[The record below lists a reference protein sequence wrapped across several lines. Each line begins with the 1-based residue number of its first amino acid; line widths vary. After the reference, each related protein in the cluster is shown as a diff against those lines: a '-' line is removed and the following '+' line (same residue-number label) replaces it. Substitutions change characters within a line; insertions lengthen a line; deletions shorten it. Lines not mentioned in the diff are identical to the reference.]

1 MNDAPMPAPIEI
13 APARV
18 LLDAVVG
25 STAHG
30 LTVAGS
36 DVDLL
41 GVHLAPTRLVLG
53 LDGSALVTESLV
65 TRSPDRTS
73 HELGKFASLALAA
86 NPTILEVLYA
96 AEYRMMT
103 PAGEQLIKARSSF
116 LSTRTVRSAY
126 GGYARSQLDRL
137 LRRGDGSFSSD
148 TRSRVEKHAR
158 HCRRLL
164 LQGTQLL
171 TTGELTLDVSAH
183 RELLFAAGRTAVTDP
198 ARFVVEFDTAL
209 TRFDALT
216 SVLPDVPD
224 RDRVNQIVTAIRL
237 TDL

>member
-1 MNDAPMPAPIEI
+1 
-13 APARV
+13 
-18 LLDAVVG
+18 LLEAVVG

-41 GVHLAPTRLVLG
+41 AVHLAPTGLVLG
-53 LDGSALVTESLV
+53 LNGSVLVTESRV
-65 TRSPDRTS
+65 SQAPDRTS
-73 HELGKFASLALAA
+73 HELGKFVSLALAA
-86 NPTILEVLYA
+86 NPTILEALYA
-96 AEYRMMT
+96 EEYRTMT
-103 PAGEQLIKARSSF
+103 PAGEQLVAARSAF
-116 LSTRTVRSAY
+116 LSTRAVRSSY
-126 GGYARSQLDRL
+126 GGYARSQLNRL

-183 RELLFAAGRTAVTDP
+183 REMLFAAGRIASTHP
-198 ARFVVEFDTAL
+198 ERFAAEFDAAL
-209 TRFDALT
+209 AEFDALP
-216 SVLPDVPD
+216 SVLPDAPD
-224 RDRVNQIVTAIRL
+224 REGVDLLMTAIRL
-237 TDL
+237 ADLRENTR